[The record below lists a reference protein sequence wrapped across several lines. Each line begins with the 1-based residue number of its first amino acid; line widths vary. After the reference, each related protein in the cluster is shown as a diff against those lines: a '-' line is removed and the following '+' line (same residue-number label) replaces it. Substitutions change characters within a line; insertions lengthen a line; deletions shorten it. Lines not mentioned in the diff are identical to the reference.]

1 MAVNAIEELRN
12 AWADQI
18 EVVAGAN
25 AILRARTGVK
35 PAGGPSASRT
45 GTILWSVD
53 LGTGYM
59 DDADDGAATFSGT
72 PSGAAS
78 DDGTIGHW
86 ELMKSN
92 GTTCVL
98 HGNAGEGIT
107 FDTNVISDA
116 AQIVTVAS
124 CSFTMGNGGTT

>member
-1 MAVNAIEELRN
+1 MAVNASTELRN
-12 AWADQI
+12 AQADRI
-18 EVVAGAN
+18 EAIAGAN
-25 AILRARTGVK
+25 ALLRARTGAK
-35 PAGGPSASRT
+35 PANAAAARS

-53 LGTGYM
+53 LGTNYM
-59 DDADDGAATFSGT
+59 ADAASGAAAFSGT

-86 ELMKSN
+86 ELMKSD

-98 HGNAGEGIT
+98 QGNAGEGIT

-124 CSFTMGNGGTT
+124 CSFTMGNT